1 MFLPEDTLIKLE
13 ANDALHGYAESYIFP
28 SVFFLPKTK
37 YSESYSQWMYTKT
50 VTDKCTWDA
59 IFKLKG
65 SALPLPHHDNMK
77 EKVW

>member
-37 YSESYSQWMYTKT
+37 YSESYSQ
-50 VTDKCTWDA
+50 
-59 IFKLKG
+59 
-65 SALPLPHHDNMK
+65 
-77 EKVW
+77 